1 MEIEIESRRENK
13 LLGREEIHFVIKYEG
28 ATPRRQKVK
37 EELKKA
43 LGLKGFVLLQYIK
56 PMFGLNQA
64 KVYAKVYPSEEEAR
78 KIEED
83 YIIRRNIGGK
93 KEEEKEEKKEETK
106 EKKEE
111 EKGEKEGK
119 EVKEEAKEEVD
130 EAKGEEKEEA
140 KEGGGENE

>member
-64 KVYAKVYPSEEEAR
+64 RVYAKVYPSEEEAR

-93 KEEEKEEKKEETK
+93 KEEVKEETK

-111 EKGEKEGK
+111 GK
-119 EVKEEAKEEVD
+119 EKK
-130 EAKGEEKEEA
+130 EEKEEGEGKKEEVAEA
-140 KEGGGENE
+140 KDEGKGKKGGEGNE

>member
-93 KEEEKEEKKEETK
+93 KEEVKE

>member
-93 KEEEKEEKKEETK
+93 KEEVKEETK

-111 EKGEKEGK
+111 GK
-119 EVKEEAKEEVD
+119 EKK
-130 EAKGEEKEEA
+130 EEKEEGEGKKEEVAEA
-140 KEGGGENE
+140 KDEEKEKKGGEGNE

>member
-83 YIIRRNIGGK
+83 YTIKRNIGGK